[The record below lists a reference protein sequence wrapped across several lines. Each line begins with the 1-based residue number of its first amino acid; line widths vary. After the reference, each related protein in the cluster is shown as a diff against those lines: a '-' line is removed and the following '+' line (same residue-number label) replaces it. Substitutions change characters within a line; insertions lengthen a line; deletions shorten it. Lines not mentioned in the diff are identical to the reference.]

1 MGMRSTNRRCSMLK
15 IIFATAALGISS
27 AALAHDG
34 DWDHDRGRGWGWGHE
49 RFEHRYRPYYYQ
61 PRVFVVPAPRVVYA
75 PPPRVVYPYA
85 APVMVPPAP
94 VYSAPGVSIRF
105 DIPL

>member
-1 MGMRSTNRRCSMLK
+1 MLK
-15 IIFATAALGISS
+15 KIILATVAFGISS

-34 DWDHDRGRGWGWGHE
+34 ERDRGHRRGWGWGHE
-49 RFEHRYRPYYYQ
+49 HREQHYRPYYYA
-61 PRVFVVPAPRVVYA
+61 PRAVAVPAPRVVYA

-85 APVMVPPAP
+85 APVVVRPAP

>member
-1 MGMRSTNRRCSMLK
+1 MLK
-15 IIFATAALGISS
+15 KIILAAVALGMSS
-27 AALAHDG
+27 AALAHDDG
-34 DWDHDRGRGWGWGHE
+34 RDRGRGRGWGWGLE
-49 RFEHRYRPYYYQ
+49 QREHHYRPYYYA
-61 PRVFVVPAPRVVYA
+61 PRAVVVPAPRVVYA

-85 APVMVPPAP
+85 APVVVHPAP